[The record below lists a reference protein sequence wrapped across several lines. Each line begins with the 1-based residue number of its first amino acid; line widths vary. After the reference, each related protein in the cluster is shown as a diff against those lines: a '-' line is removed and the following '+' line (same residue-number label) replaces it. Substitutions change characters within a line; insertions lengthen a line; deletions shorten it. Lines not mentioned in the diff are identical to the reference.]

1 MSAAGDKI
9 RQSEYDWNERML
21 MDNLL
26 GTLLF
31 MAIIGAAIG
40 GVTNHLAIKMLFR
53 PHEAK
58 YIKNWRVP
66 FTPGLIPKRRDE
78 LAKQLGLTVVNY
90 LLTPET
96 FRKKFFSKDIQD
108 KVEQFVQAKVQET
121 IFTEDK
127 TIQDWLNLA
136 GFSNM
141 PTTIEQKVEAI
152 VVGQF
157 ESVKN
162 TLSTRSIR
170 TLLSAD
176 IQNTIDAKIPV
187 AVGHILEK
195 GEEYFLSA
203 EGELTIKAMIDD
215 FLSSKG
221 SLGGMINMF
230 LGDSSSLVGKVQR
243 ELVKFLQTPGTNSL
257 LTKIFMQEWEKLKDR
272 PAMDYLEDI
281 NFEPILA
288 NLQSYVKEQLA
299 VAERLNHPISYYWP
313 EGSSWMQESVVPR
326 LIEKAFIQAEDKLE
340 DVLKRLNLQ
349 EVVREQVDSFPVA
362 KLEELV
368 LGISKREFKMIT
380 VLGAVLGGLIGVVQ
394 GLIVHF
400 I

>member
-1 MSAAGDKI
+1 
-9 RQSEYDWNERML
+9 
-21 MDNLL
+21 MDNFLV
-26 GTLLF
+26 TLIF
-31 MAIIGAAIG
+31 MAVIGAAIG

-53 PHEAK
+53 PHKAI

-96 FRKKFFSKDIQD
+96 FRKKFFSKDIQE
-108 KVEQFVQAKVQET
+108 KVEQFVQTKVEET
-121 IFTEDK
+121 IFTNDK
-127 TIQDWLNLA
+127 TIQDWLSIA

-141 PTTIEQKVEAI
+141 PATIERKVEAI
-152 VVGQF
+152 VEGQF

-162 TLSTRSIR
+162 TLSTKSIR

-187 AVGHILEK
+187 AVDHILEK
-195 GEEYFLSA
+195 GEDYFLSP

-230 LGDSSSLVGKVQR
+230 LGDSSSLIGKVQR
-243 ELVKFLQTPGTNSL
+243 ELVKLLQAPGTSTL
-257 LTKIFMQEWEKLKDR
+257 LTKIFTQELEKLKDR
-272 PAMDYLEDI
+272 PAMDFLKDI
-281 NFEPILA
+281 RFEQILLK
-288 NLQSYVKEQLA
+288 LQTYVKEQLA
-299 VAERLNHPISYYWP
+299 VEERLNYPISHYWP
-313 EGSSWMQESVVPR
+313 EGNSWMKETVIPQM
-326 LIEKAFIQAEDKLE
+326 IEKAFVKAEDKLE

-349 EVVREQVDSFPVA
+349 EVVREQVDSFPVS

-380 VLGAVLGGLIGVVQ
+380 VLGAVLGGLIGIVQ
-394 GLIVHF
+394 GLIVYF

>member
-1 MSAAGDKI
+1 
-9 RQSEYDWNERML
+9 
-21 MDNLL
+21 MDNFLV
-26 GTLLF
+26 TLLF
-31 MAIIGAAIG
+31 MAVIGAAIG

-53 PHEAK
+53 PHEAI

-108 KVEQFVQAKVQET
+108 KVEQFVQTKVEET
-121 IFTEDK
+121 IFTNDK
-127 TIQDWLNLA
+127 TIQDWLTLA

-141 PTTIEQKVEAI
+141 PATIEQKVEAI
-152 VVGQF
+152 VEVQF

-162 TLSTRSIR
+162 TLSTKSIR

-176 IQNTIDAKIPV
+176 IQNAIDAKIPV

-195 GEEYFLSA
+195 GEDYFLSP
-203 EGELTIKAMIDD
+203 EGEMTIKAMIDD

-230 LGDSSSLVGKVQR
+230 LGDSSSLVAKVQR
-243 ELVKFLQTPGTNSL
+243 ELVKFMQAPGTSAL
-257 LTKIFMQEWEKLKDR
+257 LTKIFTQEWEKLKER
-272 PAMDYLEDI
+272 PAMDFMQDI
-281 NFEPILA
+281 HFEPILLK
-288 NLQSYVKEQLA
+288 LQTYVKEQLA
-299 VAERLNHPISYYWP
+299 VEERLNHPISHYWP
-313 EGSSWMQESVVPR
+313 EGNSWMKETIIPQV
-326 LIEKAFIQAEDKLE
+326 IEKAFVKAEDKLE
-340 DVLKRLNLQ
+340 DVLERLNLQ

-380 VLGAVLGGLIGVVQ
+380 VLGAVLGGLIGIVQ
-394 GLIVHF
+394 GLIVYF

>member
-1 MSAAGDKI
+1 
-9 RQSEYDWNERML
+9 
-21 MDNLL
+21 MDNFLV
-26 GTLLF
+26 TLIF
-31 MAIIGAAIG
+31 MAVIGAAIG

-53 PHEAK
+53 PHKAI

-96 FRKKFFSKDIQD
+96 FRKKFFSKDIQE
-108 KVEQFVQAKVQET
+108 KVEQFVQTKVEET
-121 IFTEDK
+121 IFTNDK
-127 TIQDWLNLA
+127 TIQDWLSLA

-141 PTTIEQKVEAI
+141 PATIEQKVEAI
-152 VVGQF
+152 VEGQF

-162 TLSTRSIR
+162 TLSTKSIR

-187 AVGHILEK
+187 AVDHILEK
-195 GEEYFLSA
+195 GEDYFLSP

-230 LGDSSSLVGKVQR
+230 LGDSSSLMSKVQR
-243 ELVKFLQTPGTNSL
+243 ELIKFLQKPGTSAL
-257 LTKIFMQEWEKLKDR
+257 LTKIFTQEFEKLKDR
-272 PAMDYLEDI
+272 PAMDFLQDI
-281 NFEPILA
+281 RFEQILSK
-288 NLQSYVKEQLA
+288 LQTYVKEQLA
-299 VAERLNHPISYYWP
+299 VEERLNYPISHYWP
-313 EGSSWMQESVVPR
+313 EGNSWMKETVIPQA
-326 LIEKAFIQAEDKLE
+326 IEKAFVKAEEKLE
-340 DVLKRLNLQ
+340 DVLERLNLQ
-349 EVVREQVDSFPVA
+349 EIVREQVDSFPVE

-380 VLGAVLGGLIGVVQ
+380 VLGAVLGGLIGIVQ
-394 GLIVHF
+394 GLIVYF

>member
-1 MSAAGDKI
+1 
-9 RQSEYDWNERML
+9 
-21 MDNLL
+21 MDNFIV
-26 GTLLF
+26 TLLF

-53 PHEAK
+53 PYKAI

-108 KVEQFVQAKVQET
+108 KVEHFVQTKVEET
-121 IFTEDK
+121 IFTNDK

-136 GFSNM
+136 GFSHL

-152 VVGQF
+152 VEGQF
-157 ESVKN
+157 SSVKN
-162 TLSTRSIR
+162 TLSTKSIR
-170 TLLSAD
+170 TLLSDD

-187 AVGHILEK
+187 AVQHILEK
-195 GEEYFLSA
+195 GEDYFLSP
-203 EGELTIKAMIDD
+203 EGEMTIKAMIDD

-243 ELVKFLQTPGTNSL
+243 ELVKFLQAPGTTTL
-257 LTKIFMQEWEKLKDR
+257 LTKIFSQEWEKFKDR
-272 PAMDYLEDI
+272 PAMDFLQDVQ
-281 NFEPILA
+281 FDPILSK
-288 NLQSYVKEQLA
+288 LQVYVKEQLA
-299 VAERLNHPISYYWP
+299 ISERLNQPISYYWP
-313 EGSSWMQESVVPR
+313 EGNDWAKYAVIPQV
-326 LIEKAFIQAEDKLE
+326 IEKAFVKAEEKLE

-349 EVVREQVDSFPVA
+349 EVVREQVDSFPVE

-380 VLGAVLGGLIGVVQ
+380 VLGAVLGGFIGIMQ
-394 GLIVHF
+394 GLIVYF

>member
-1 MSAAGDKI
+1 
-9 RQSEYDWNERML
+9 
-21 MDNLL
+21 MDNFLV
-26 GTLLF
+26 TLLF

-53 PHEAK
+53 PHEAI

-78 LAKQLGLTVVNY
+78 LARQLGLTVVNY

-108 KVEQFVQAKVQET
+108 KVEQFVQTKVEET
-121 IFTEDK
+121 IFINDK
-127 TIQDWLNLA
+127 TIQDWLTLA
-136 GFSNM
+136 GFSHM
-141 PTTIEQKVEAI
+141 PTTIENKIEAI
-152 VVGQF
+152 VEGQF
-157 ESVKN
+157 ESMKN
-162 TLSTRSIR
+162 TLSTKSIH

-176 IQNTIDAKIPV
+176 IQQTIDAKIPV
-187 AVGHILEK
+187 AVRHILEK
-195 GEEYFLSA
+195 GEDYFLSP

-230 LGDSSSLVGKVQR
+230 LGDSSSLVAKVQR
-243 ELVKFLQTPGTNSL
+243 ELIKFLQAPGTTAL
-257 LTKIFMQEWEKLKDR
+257 LTKIFTQEWDKLKER
-272 PAMDYLEDI
+272 PAMDFLQDI
-281 NFEPILA
+281 RFDLILMKV
-288 NLQSYVKEQLA
+288 QGYVKEQLA
-299 VAERLNHPISYYWP
+299 VEERLEQPISYYWP
-313 EGSSWMQESVVPR
+313 EGNTWMKETVIPQV
-326 LIEKAFIQAEDKLE
+326 IEKAFVKAEEKLE

-349 EVVREQVDSFPVA
+349 EIVREQVDSFPVA

-380 VLGAVLGGLIGVVQ
+380 VLGAVLGGLIGIVQ
-394 GLIVHF
+394 GLIVYF

>member
-1 MSAAGDKI
+1 
-9 RQSEYDWNERML
+9 
-21 MDNLL
+21 MDNFLV
-26 GTLLF
+26 TLLF

-40 GVTNHLAIKMLFR
+40 GITNHLAIKMLFR
-53 PHEAK
+53 PHEAI

-108 KVEQFVQAKVQET
+108 KVEQFAQVKVEET
-121 IFTEDK
+121 FFTNDK
-127 TIQDWLNLA
+127 TIQDWLDLA

-141 PTTIEQKVEAI
+141 PATIEQKVERI
-152 VVGQF
+152 VAGQF

-170 TLLSAD
+170 TLLSED
-176 IQNTIDAKIPV
+176 IQNTIDAKIPL

-195 GEEYFLSA
+195 GEEYFLSPA
-203 EGELTIKAMIDD
+203 GEMTIKAMIDD

-243 ELVKFLQTPGTNSL
+243 ELVKFLQAPGTTSL
-257 LTKIFMQEWEKLKDR
+257 LTNIFTQEWEKLKDR
-272 PAMDYLEDI
+272 PAMDYLGDI
-281 NFEPILA
+281 DFEPILA

-299 VAERLNHPISYYWP
+299 VAERLQHPISYYWP
-313 EGSSWMQESVVPR
+313 TGSSWMREKVIPQV
-326 LIEKAFIQAEDKLE
+326 IDKAFVRAEDKLE

-349 EVVREQVDSFPVA
+349 EVVREQVDSFPVS

-380 VLGAVLGGLIGVVQ
+380 VLGAVLGGLIGIVQ
-394 GLIVHF
+394 GLIVYL

>member
-1 MSAAGDKI
+1 
-9 RQSEYDWNERML
+9 
-21 MDNLL
+21 MDNFLV
-26 GTLLF
+26 TLIF
-31 MAIIGAAIG
+31 MAVIGAAIG

-53 PHEAK
+53 PHNAI

-96 FRKKFFSKDIQD
+96 FRKKFFSKDIQE
-108 KVEQFVQAKVQET
+108 KVEQFVQTKVEET
-121 IFTEDK
+121 IFTNDK
-127 TIQDWLNLA
+127 TIQDWLSLA

-141 PTTIEQKVEAI
+141 PATIEQKVEAI
-152 VVGQF
+152 VEGQF

-162 TLSTRSIR
+162 TLSTKSIR

-176 IQNTIDAKIPV
+176 IQQTIDAKIPV
-187 AVGHILEK
+187 AVDHILEK
-195 GEEYFLSA
+195 GEDYFLSP

-230 LGDSSSLVGKVQR
+230 LGDSSSLVAKVQR
-243 ELVKFLQTPGTNSL
+243 ELVKFLQAPGTSTL
-257 LTKIFMQEWEKLKDR
+257 LTKIFTQELEKLKDR
-272 PAMDYLEDI
+272 PAMEFLQDI
-281 NFEPILA
+281 RFEAILSK
-288 NLQSYVKEQLA
+288 LQTYVKEQLA
-299 VAERLNHPISYYWP
+299 IEERLNYPISHYWP
-313 EGSSWMQESVVPR
+313 EGNSWMKETVIPQV
-326 LIEKAFIQAEDKLE
+326 IEKAFVKAEDKLE

-349 EVVREQVDSFPVA
+349 EVVREQVDSFPVE

-380 VLGAVLGGLIGVVQ
+380 VLGAVLGGLIGIVQ
-394 GLIVHF
+394 GLIVYF

>member
-1 MSAAGDKI
+1 
-9 RQSEYDWNERML
+9 
-21 MDNLL
+21 MDNFLV
-26 GTLLF
+26 TLIF
-31 MAIIGAAIG
+31 MAVIGAAIG

-53 PHEAK
+53 PHKAI

-96 FRKKFFSKDIQD
+96 FRKKFFSKDIQE
-108 KVEQFVQAKVQET
+108 KVEQFVQTKVEET
-121 IFTEDK
+121 IFTNDK
-127 TIQDWLNLA
+127 TIQDWLSLA

-141 PTTIEQKVEAI
+141 PATIEQKAEAI
-152 VVGQF
+152 VEGQF

-162 TLSTRSIR
+162 TLSTKSIR

-187 AVGHILEK
+187 AVDHILEK
-195 GEEYFLSA
+195 GEDYFLSP
-203 EGELTIKAMIDD
+203 EGELIIKAMIDD

-230 LGDSSSLVGKVQR
+230 LGDSSSLMSKVQR
-243 ELVKFLQTPGTNSL
+243 ELIKFLQKPGTSAL
-257 LTKIFMQEWEKLKDR
+257 LTKIFTQEFEKLKDR
-272 PAMDYLEDI
+272 PAMDFLQDI
-281 NFEPILA
+281 RFEQILSK
-288 NLQSYVKEQLA
+288 LQTYVKEQLA
-299 VAERLNHPISYYWP
+299 VEERLNYPISHYWP
-313 EGSSWMQESVVPR
+313 EGNSWMKETVIPQA
-326 LIEKAFIQAEDKLE
+326 IEKAFVKAEEKLE
-340 DVLKRLNLQ
+340 DVLERLNLQ
-349 EVVREQVDSFPVA
+349 EIVREQVDSFPVE

-380 VLGAVLGGLIGVVQ
+380 VLGAVLGGLIGIVQ
-394 GLIVHF
+394 GLIVYF

>member
-1 MSAAGDKI
+1 
-9 RQSEYDWNERML
+9 
-21 MDNLL
+21 MDNFIV
-26 GTLLF
+26 TLLF

-53 PHEAK
+53 PYKAI

-108 KVEQFVQAKVQET
+108 KVEHFVQTKVEET
-121 IFTEDK
+121 IFTNDK

-136 GFSNM
+136 GFAHL

-152 VVGQF
+152 VEGQF
-157 ESVKN
+157 SSVKN
-162 TLSTRSIR
+162 TLSTKSIR
-170 TLLSAD
+170 TLLSDD

-187 AVGHILEK
+187 AVQHILEK
-195 GEEYFLSA
+195 GEDYFLSP
-203 EGELTIKAMIDD
+203 EGEMTIKAMIDD

-243 ELVKFLQTPGTNSL
+243 ELVKFLQAPGTTTL
-257 LTKIFMQEWEKLKDR
+257 LTKIFSQEWEKLKDR
-272 PAMDYLEDI
+272 PAMDFLQDVQ
-281 NFEPILA
+281 FEPILSK
-288 NLQSYVKEQLA
+288 LQVYVKEQLA
-299 VAERLNHPISYYWP
+299 ISERLNQPISYYWS
-313 EGSSWMQESVVPR
+313 EGNDWAKYTVIPQA
-326 LIEKAFIQAEDKLE
+326 IEKAFVKAEEKLE

-349 EVVREQVDSFPVA
+349 EVVREQVDSFPVE

-380 VLGAVLGGLIGVVQ
+380 VLGAVLGGLIGIVQ
-394 GLIVHF
+394 GLIVYF

>member
-1 MSAAGDKI
+1 
-9 RQSEYDWNERML
+9 

-26 GTLLF
+26 GTLFF
-31 MAIIGAAIG
+31 MAVIGAAIG

-53 PHEAK
+53 PHQAI

-108 KVEQFVQAKVQET
+108 KVEQFVQTKVEET
-121 IFTEDK
+121 IFTNDK
-127 TIQDWLNLA
+127 TIQDWLTLA

-141 PTTIEQKVEAI
+141 PATIEQKVEAI
-152 VVGQF
+152 VEGQF

-162 TLSTRSIR
+162 TLSTKSIR

-176 IQNTIDAKIPV
+176 IQNTIDAKIPEAV
-187 AVGHILEK
+187 AHILKK
-195 GEEYFLSA
+195 GEDYFLSP

-230 LGDSSSLVGKVQR
+230 LGDSSSLVAKVQR
-243 ELVKFLQTPGTNSL
+243 ELVKLLQAQGTSSL
-257 LTKIFMQEWEKLKDR
+257 LTKIFTQEWEKLKDR
-272 PAMDYLEDI
+272 PAMDFLQDI
-281 NFEPILA
+281 RFEPILSK
-288 NLQSYVKEQLA
+288 LQTYVKEQLA
-299 VAERLNHPISYYWP
+299 VEERLNHPISHYWP
-313 EGSSWMQESVVPR
+313 EGSSWMKETVIPQV
-326 LIEKAFIQAEDKLE
+326 IEKAFVKAEDKLE

-349 EVVREQVDSFPVA
+349 EVVREQVDSFPVE

-380 VLGAVLGGLIGVVQ
+380 VLGAFLGGLIGIVQ
-394 GLIVHF
+394 GLIVYF

>member
-1 MSAAGDKI
+1 
-9 RQSEYDWNERML
+9 
-21 MDNLL
+21 MDNFIV
-26 GTLLF
+26 TLLF

-53 PHEAK
+53 PHKAI

-96 FRKKFFSKDIQD
+96 FRKKFFSKDIQN
-108 KVEQFVQAKVQET
+108 KVEQFVQAKVEET
-121 IFTEDK
+121 IFTNDK
-127 TIQDWLNLA
+127 TIQDWLSLA

-141 PTTIEQKVEAI
+141 SATIEQKVEAI
-152 VVGQF
+152 VEGQF
-157 ESVKN
+157 EAVKN
-162 TLSTRSIR
+162 TLSTKSIR

-176 IQNTIDAKIPV
+176 IQKTIDAKIPV
-187 AVGHILEK
+187 AVDHILEK
-195 GEEYFLSA
+195 GEDYFLSP

-230 LGDSSSLVGKVQR
+230 LGDSSSLVAKVQR
-243 ELVKFLQTPGTNSL
+243 ELVKLLQAPGTTTL
-257 LTKIFMQEWEKLKDR
+257 LTKIFTQELEKLKDR
-272 PAMDYLEDI
+272 PAMDFLKDI
-281 NFEPILA
+281 RFEQILTK
-288 NLQSYVKEQLA
+288 LQTYVKEQLA
-299 VAERLNHPISYYWP
+299 VEERLNYPIAHYWP
-313 EGSSWMQESVVPR
+313 EGNSWMKETVIPQA
-326 LIEKAFIQAEDKLE
+326 IEKAFVKAEDKLE

-349 EVVREQVDSFPVA
+349 EVVREQVDSFPVS

-380 VLGAVLGGLIGVVQ
+380 VLGAVLGGLIGIVQ
-394 GLIVHF
+394 GLIVYF

>member
-1 MSAAGDKI
+1 
-9 RQSEYDWNERML
+9 
-21 MDNLL
+21 MDNFLV
-26 GTLLF
+26 TLIF
-31 MAIIGAAIG
+31 MAVIGAAIG

-53 PHEAK
+53 PHKAI

-96 FRKKFFSKDIQD
+96 FRKKFFSKDIQE
-108 KVEQFVQAKVQET
+108 KVEQFVQTKVEET
-121 IFTEDK
+121 IFTNDK
-127 TIQDWLNLA
+127 TIQDWLSLA

-141 PTTIEQKVEAI
+141 PATIEQRVEAI
-152 VVGQF
+152 VEGQF

-162 TLSTRSIR
+162 TLSTKSIR

-187 AVGHILEK
+187 AVDHILEK
-195 GEEYFLSA
+195 GEDYFLSP

-230 LGDSSSLVGKVQR
+230 LGDSSSLMSKVQR
-243 ELVKFLQTPGTNSL
+243 ELIKFLQKPGTSAL
-257 LTKIFMQEWEKLKDR
+257 LTKIFTQEFEKLKDR
-272 PAMDYLEDI
+272 PAMDFLQDI
-281 NFEPILA
+281 RFEQILS
-288 NLQSYVKEQLA
+288 NLQTYVKEQLA
-299 VAERLNHPISYYWP
+299 VEERLNYPISHYWP
-313 EGSSWMQESVVPR
+313 EGNSWMKETVIPQA
-326 LIEKAFIQAEDKLE
+326 IEKAFVKAEEKLE
-340 DVLKRLNLQ
+340 DVLERLNLQ
-349 EVVREQVDSFPVA
+349 EIVREQVDSFPVE

-380 VLGAVLGGLIGVVQ
+380 VLGAVLGGLIGIVQ
-394 GLIVHF
+394 GLIVYF

>member
-1 MSAAGDKI
+1 
-9 RQSEYDWNERML
+9 
-21 MDNLL
+21 MDNFIV
-26 GTLLF
+26 TLLF

-53 PHEAK
+53 PYKAI

-108 KVEQFVQAKVQET
+108 KVEHFVQTKVEET
-121 IFTEDK
+121 IFTNDK

-136 GFSNM
+136 GFSHL

-152 VVGQF
+152 VEGQF
-157 ESVKN
+157 SSVKN
-162 TLSTRSIR
+162 TLSTKSIR
-170 TLLSAD
+170 TLLSDD

-187 AVGHILEK
+187 AVQHILEK
-195 GEEYFLSA
+195 GEDYFLSP
-203 EGELTIKAMIDD
+203 EGEMTIKAMIDD

-243 ELVKFLQTPGTNSL
+243 ELVKFLQAPGTTTL
-257 LTKIFMQEWEKLKDR
+257 LTKIFSQEWEKLKDR
-272 PAMDYLEDI
+272 PAMDFLQDVQ
-281 NFEPILA
+281 FDPILSK
-288 NLQSYVKEQLA
+288 LQVYVKEQLA
-299 VAERLNHPISYYWP
+299 ISERLNQPISYYWP
-313 EGSSWMQESVVPR
+313 EGNDWAKYTVIPQV
-326 LIEKAFIQAEDKLE
+326 IEKAFVKAEEKLE

-349 EVVREQVDSFPVA
+349 EVVREQVDSFPVE

-380 VLGAVLGGLIGVVQ
+380 VLGAVLGGLIGIVQ
-394 GLIVHF
+394 GLIVNF

>member
-1 MSAAGDKI
+1 
-9 RQSEYDWNERML
+9 
-21 MDNLL
+21 MDNFIV
-26 GTLLF
+26 TLLF

-53 PHEAK
+53 PHNAI
-58 YIKNWRVP
+58 YIKNWRLP

-96 FRKKFFSKDIQD
+96 FKKKFFSKDIQD
-108 KVEQFVQAKVQET
+108 KVEHFVQTKVEET
-121 IFTEDK
+121 IFTNDK

-136 GFSNM
+136 GFSHM
-141 PTTIEQKVEAI
+141 PATIEQKVEAI
-152 VVGQF
+152 VEGQF
-157 ESVKN
+157 SSVKN
-162 TLSTRSIR
+162 TLSTKSIR
-170 TLLSAD
+170 TLLSDD

-187 AVGHILEK
+187 AVQHILEK
-195 GEEYFLSA
+195 GEDYFLSP
-203 EGELTIKAMIDD
+203 EGEMTIKAMIDD

-243 ELVKFLQTPGTNSL
+243 ELVKFLQAPGTTTL
-257 LTKIFMQEWEKLKDR
+257 LTKIFTQEWEKFKDR
-272 PAMDYLEDI
+272 PAMDFLQDVQ
-281 NFEPILA
+281 FEPILSK
-288 NLQSYVKEQLA
+288 LQVYVKEQLA
-299 VAERLNHPISYYWP
+299 ISERLNQPISYYWP
-313 EGSSWMQESVVPR
+313 EGNAWAKYTVIPQV
-326 LIEKAFIQAEDKLE
+326 IEKAFVKAEEKLE

-349 EVVREQVDSFPVA
+349 EVVREQVDSFPVE

-380 VLGAVLGGLIGVVQ
+380 VLGAVLGGLIGIVQ
-394 GLIVHF
+394 GLIVYF

>member
-1 MSAAGDKI
+1 
-9 RQSEYDWNERML
+9 
-21 MDNLL
+21 MDNFIV
-26 GTLLF
+26 TLLF

-53 PHEAK
+53 PYKAI

-108 KVEQFVQAKVQET
+108 KVEHFVQTKVEET
-121 IFTEDK
+121 IFTNDK

-136 GFSNM
+136 GFSHL

-152 VVGQF
+152 VEGQF
-157 ESVKN
+157 SSVKN
-162 TLSTRSIR
+162 TLSTKSIR
-170 TLLSAD
+170 TLLSDD

-187 AVGHILEK
+187 AVQHILEK
-195 GEEYFLSA
+195 GEDYFLSP
-203 EGELTIKAMIDD
+203 EGEMTIKAMIDD

-243 ELVKFLQTPGTNSL
+243 ELVKFLQAPGTTTL
-257 LTKIFMQEWEKLKDR
+257 LTKIFSQEWEKFKDR
-272 PAMDYLEDI
+272 PAMDFLQDVQ
-281 NFEPILA
+281 FDPILSK
-288 NLQSYVKEQLA
+288 LQVYVKEQLA
-299 VAERLNHPISYYWP
+299 ISERLNQPISYYWP
-313 EGSSWMQESVVPR
+313 EGNDWAKYTVIPQV
-326 LIEKAFIQAEDKLE
+326 IEKAFVKAEEKLE

-349 EVVREQVDSFPVA
+349 EVVREQVDSFPVE

-380 VLGAVLGGLIGVVQ
+380 VLGAVLGGLIGIVQ
-394 GLIVHF
+394 GLIVYF

>member
-1 MSAAGDKI
+1 
-9 RQSEYDWNERML
+9 
-21 MDNLL
+21 MDNFIV
-26 GTLLF
+26 TLLF

-53 PHEAK
+53 PYKAI

-108 KVEQFVQAKVQET
+108 KVEHFVQTKVEET
-121 IFTEDK
+121 IFTNDK

-136 GFSNM
+136 GFSHL

-152 VVGQF
+152 VEGQF
-157 ESVKN
+157 SSVKN
-162 TLSTRSIR
+162 TLSTKSIR
-170 TLLSAD
+170 TLLSDD

-187 AVGHILEK
+187 AVQHILEK
-195 GEEYFLSA
+195 GEDYFLSP
-203 EGELTIKAMIDD
+203 EGEMTIKAMIDD

-243 ELVKFLQTPGTNSL
+243 ELVKFLQAPGTTTL
-257 LTKIFMQEWEKLKDR
+257 LTKIFSQEWEKLKDR
-272 PAMDYLEDI
+272 PAMDFLQDVQ
-281 NFEPILA
+281 FDPILSK
-288 NLQSYVKEQLA
+288 LQVYVKEQLA
-299 VAERLNHPISYYWP
+299 ISERLNQPISYYWP
-313 EGSSWMQESVVPR
+313 EGNDWAKYTVIPQV
-326 LIEKAFIQAEDKLE
+326 IEKAFVKAEEKLE

-349 EVVREQVDSFPVA
+349 EVVREQVDSFPVE

-380 VLGAVLGGLIGVVQ
+380 VLGAVLGGLIGIVQ
-394 GLIVHF
+394 GLIVYF

>member
-1 MSAAGDKI
+1 
-9 RQSEYDWNERML
+9 
-21 MDNLL
+21 MDNFIV
-26 GTLLF
+26 TLLF
-31 MAIIGAAIG
+31 MAFIGAAIG

-53 PHEAK
+53 PYKAI
-58 YIKNWRVP
+58 YIKNWRLP

-108 KVEQFVQAKVQET
+108 KVEHFVQTKVEET
-121 IFTEDK
+121 IFTNDK

-136 GFSNM
+136 GFSHM
-141 PTTIEQKVEAI
+141 PATIEQKVEAI
-152 VVGQF
+152 VEGQF
-157 ESVKN
+157 SSVKN
-162 TLSTRSIR
+162 TLSTKSIR
-170 TLLSAD
+170 TLLSED

-187 AVGHILEK
+187 AVQHILEK
-195 GEEYFLSA
+195 GEDYFLSP
-203 EGELTIKAMIDD
+203 EGEMTIKAMIDD

-230 LGDSSSLVGKVQR
+230 LGDSTSLVGKVQR
-243 ELVKFLQTPGTNSL
+243 ELVKFLQAPGTTTL
-257 LTKIFMQEWEKLKDR
+257 LTKIFSQEWEKFKDR
-272 PAMDYLEDI
+272 PAMDFLQDVQ
-281 NFEPILA
+281 FDPILSK
-288 NLQSYVKEQLA
+288 LQVYVKEQLA
-299 VAERLNHPISYYWP
+299 ISERLNQPISYYWP
-313 EGSSWMQESVVPR
+313 EGNEWAKYTVIPQV
-326 LIEKAFIQAEDKLE
+326 IEKAFVKAEEKLE

-349 EVVREQVDSFPVA
+349 EVVREQVDSFPVE

-380 VLGAVLGGLIGVVQ
+380 VLGAVLGGLIGIVQ
-394 GLIVHF
+394 GLIVYF

>member
-1 MSAAGDKI
+1 
-9 RQSEYDWNERML
+9 
-21 MDNLL
+21 MDNFIV
-26 GTLLF
+26 TLLF

-53 PHEAK
+53 PYKAI

-108 KVEQFVQAKVQET
+108 KVEHFVQTKVEET
-121 IFTEDK
+121 IFTNDK

-136 GFSNM
+136 GFAHL

-152 VVGQF
+152 VEGQF
-157 ESVKN
+157 SSVKN
-162 TLSTRSIR
+162 TLSTKSIR
-170 TLLSAD
+170 TLLSDD

-187 AVGHILEK
+187 AVQHILEK
-195 GEEYFLSA
+195 GEDYFLSP
-203 EGELTIKAMIDD
+203 EGEMTIKAMIDD

-243 ELVKFLQTPGTNSL
+243 ELVKFLQAPGTTTL
-257 LTKIFMQEWEKLKDR
+257 LTKIFSQEWEKLKDR
-272 PAMDYLEDI
+272 PAMDFLQDVQ
-281 NFEPILA
+281 FDPILSK
-288 NLQSYVKEQLA
+288 LQVYVKEQLA
-299 VAERLNHPISYYWP
+299 ISERLNQPISYYWP
-313 EGSSWMQESVVPR
+313 QGNDWAKYTVIPQA
-326 LIEKAFIQAEDKLE
+326 IEKAFVKAEEKLE

-349 EVVREQVDSFPVA
+349 EVVREQVDSFPVE

-380 VLGAVLGGLIGVVQ
+380 VLGAVLGGLIGIVQ
-394 GLIVHF
+394 GLIVYF

>member
-1 MSAAGDKI
+1 
-9 RQSEYDWNERML
+9 
-21 MDNLL
+21 MDNFLV
-26 GTLLF
+26 TLLF

-53 PHEAK
+53 PHNAI

-108 KVEQFVQAKVQET
+108 KVEQFVQTKVEET
-121 IFTEDK
+121 IFTNDK

-136 GFSNM
+136 GFSHM
-141 PTTIEQKVEAI
+141 PTTIEQKVEVI
-152 VVGQF
+152 VEGQF
-157 ESVKN
+157 ASVKN
-162 TLSTRSIR
+162 TLSTKSIR
-170 TLLSAD
+170 TLLSED

-187 AVGHILEK
+187 AVHHILEK
-195 GEEYFLSA
+195 GEDYFLSP
-203 EGELTIKAMIDD
+203 EGEMTIKAMIDD

-243 ELVKFLQTPGTNSL
+243 ELVKFLQAPGTSTL
-257 LTKIFMQEWEKLKDR
+257 LTKIFTQEWEKLKDR
-272 PAMDYLEDI
+272 PAIDFLQDI
-281 NFEPILA
+281 QFDPILSK
-288 NLQSYVKEQLA
+288 LQVYVKEQLA
-299 VAERLNHPISYYWP
+299 ITERLNQPISYYWP
-313 EGSSWMQESVVPR
+313 EGNEWAKYTVIPQV
-326 LIEKAFIQAEDKLE
+326 IDKAFVKAEEKLE

-349 EVVREQVDSFPVA
+349 EVVREQVDSFPVE

-380 VLGAVLGGLIGVVQ
+380 VLGAVLGGLIGIVQ
-394 GLIVHF
+394 GLIVYF

>member
-1 MSAAGDKI
+1 
-9 RQSEYDWNERML
+9 
-21 MDNLL
+21 MDNFLV
-26 GTLLF
+26 TLIF

-53 PHEAK
+53 PHEAI

-96 FRKKFFSKDIQD
+96 FRKKFFSKDIQE
-108 KVEQFVQAKVQET
+108 KVEKYVQTKVEET
-121 IFTEDK
+121 VFTNDK
-127 TIQDWLNLA
+127 TIQDWLSIA

-141 PTTIEQKVEAI
+141 PATIEQKVDAI
-152 VVGQF
+152 VEGQF

-162 TLSTRSIR
+162 TLSTKSIR

-176 IQNTIDAKIPV
+176 IQQTIDAKIPV
-187 AVGHILEK
+187 AVDHILEK
-195 GEEYFLSA
+195 GEDYFLSP
-203 EGELTIKAMIDD
+203 EGEMTIKAMIDD

-243 ELVKFLQTPGTNSL
+243 ELVKFLQAPGTSSL
-257 LTKIFMQEWEKLKDR
+257 LTKIFTQEWEKLKDR
-272 PAMDYLEDI
+272 PAMDFLQDI
-281 NFEPILA
+281 RFEPIL
-288 NLQSYVKEQLA
+288 LKLKTYVKEQLA
-299 VAERLNHPISYYWP
+299 VEERLNYPISHYWP
-313 EGSSWMQESVVPR
+313 EGNAWMRETVIPQA
-326 LIEKAFIQAEDKLE
+326 IEKAFVKAEDKLE

-380 VLGAVLGGLIGVVQ
+380 VLGAVLGGLIGIVQ
-394 GLIVHF
+394 GLIVYF

>member
-1 MSAAGDKI
+1 
-9 RQSEYDWNERML
+9 
-21 MDNLL
+21 MDNFIV
-26 GTLLF
+26 TLLF

-53 PHEAK
+53 PHKAI

-96 FRKKFFSKDIQD
+96 FRKKFFSKDIQN
-108 KVEQFVQAKVQET
+108 KVEQFVQAKVEET
-121 IFTEDK
+121 IFTNDK
-127 TIQDWLNLA
+127 TIQDWLSLA
-136 GFSNM
+136 GLSNM
-141 PTTIEQKVEAI
+141 SATIEQKVEAI
-152 VVGQF
+152 VEGQF

-162 TLSTRSIR
+162 TLSTKSIR

-176 IQNTIDAKIPV
+176 IQKTIDAKIPV
-187 AVGHILEK
+187 AVDHILEK
-195 GEEYFLSA
+195 GEDYFLSP

-230 LGDSSSLVGKVQR
+230 LGDSSSLVAKVQR
-243 ELVKFLQTPGTNSL
+243 ELVKLLQAPGTSTL
-257 LTKIFMQEWEKLKDR
+257 LTKIFTQELEKLKDR
-272 PAMDYLEDI
+272 PAMDFLKDI
-281 NFEPILA
+281 RFEQILTK
-288 NLQSYVKEQLA
+288 LQTYVKEQLA
-299 VAERLNHPISYYWP
+299 VEERLNYPIAHYWP
-313 EGSSWMQESVVPR
+313 EGNSWMKETVIPQA
-326 LIEKAFIQAEDKLE
+326 IEKAFVKAEDKLE

-349 EVVREQVDSFPVA
+349 EVVREQVDSFPVS

-380 VLGAVLGGLIGVVQ
+380 VLGAVLGGLIGIVQ
-394 GLIVHF
+394 GLIVYF

>member
-1 MSAAGDKI
+1 
-9 RQSEYDWNERML
+9 
-21 MDNLL
+21 MDNFIV
-26 GTLLF
+26 TLLF

-53 PHEAK
+53 PHKAI

-96 FRKKFFSKDIQD
+96 FRKKFFSKDIQN
-108 KVEQFVQAKVQET
+108 KVEQFVQVKVEET
-121 IFTEDK
+121 IFTNDK
-127 TIQDWLNLA
+127 TIQDWLSLA

-141 PTTIEQKVEAI
+141 SATIEQKVEAI
-152 VVGQF
+152 VEGQF

-162 TLSTRSIR
+162 TLSTKSIR

-176 IQNTIDAKIPV
+176 IQKTMDAKIPV
-187 AVGHILEK
+187 AVDHILEK
-195 GEEYFLSA
+195 GEDYFLSP

-230 LGDSSSLVGKVQR
+230 LGDSSSLVAKVQR
-243 ELVKFLQTPGTNSL
+243 ELVKLLQAPGTSTL
-257 LTKIFMQEWEKLKDR
+257 LTKIFTQELEKLKDR
-272 PAMDYLEDI
+272 PAMDFLKDI
-281 NFEPILA
+281 RFEQIVTK
-288 NLQSYVKEQLA
+288 LQTYVKEQLA
-299 VAERLNHPISYYWP
+299 VEERLNYPIAHYWP
-313 EGSSWMQESVVPR
+313 EGNSWMKKTVIPQA
-326 LIEKAFIQAEDKLE
+326 IEKAFVKAEDKLE

-349 EVVREQVDSFPVA
+349 EVVREQVDSFPVS

-380 VLGAVLGGLIGVVQ
+380 VLGAVLGGLIGIVQ
-394 GLIVHF
+394 GLIVYF

>member
-1 MSAAGDKI
+1 
-9 RQSEYDWNERML
+9 
-21 MDNLL
+21 MDNFLV
-26 GTLLF
+26 TLIF
-31 MAIIGAAIG
+31 MAVIGAAIG

-53 PHEAK
+53 PHNAI

-96 FRKKFFSKDIQD
+96 FRKKFFSKDIQE
-108 KVEQFVQAKVQET
+108 KVEQFVQTKVEET
-121 IFTEDK
+121 IFTNDK
-127 TIQDWLNLA
+127 TIQDWLSLA

-141 PTTIEQKVEAI
+141 PATIEQKVEAI
-152 VVGQF
+152 VEGQF

-162 TLSTRSIR
+162 TLSTKSIR

-187 AVGHILEK
+187 AVDHILEK
-195 GEEYFLSA
+195 GEDYFLSP

-230 LGDSSSLVGKVQR
+230 LGDSSSLIAKVQR
-243 ELVKFLQTPGTNSL
+243 ELVKFLQKPGTSAL
-257 LTKIFMQEWEKLKDR
+257 LTKIFTQELEKLKDR
-272 PAMDYLEDI
+272 PAMDFLQDI
-281 NFEPILA
+281 RFEQILSK
-288 NLQSYVKEQLA
+288 LQTYVKEQLA
-299 VAERLNHPISYYWP
+299 VEERLNYPISHYWP
-313 EGSSWMQESVVPR
+313 EGNSWMKETVIPQA
-326 LIEKAFIQAEDKLE
+326 IEKAFVKAEDKLE

-349 EVVREQVDSFPVA
+349 EVVREQVDSFPVE

-380 VLGAVLGGLIGVVQ
+380 VLGAVLGGLIGIVQ
-394 GLIVHF
+394 GLIVYF

>member
-1 MSAAGDKI
+1 
-9 RQSEYDWNERML
+9 
-21 MDNLL
+21 MDNFIV
-26 GTLLF
+26 TLLF

-53 PHEAK
+53 PYKAI

-108 KVEQFVQAKVQET
+108 KVEHFVQTKVEET
-121 IFTEDK
+121 IFTNDK

-136 GFSNM
+136 GFAHL

-152 VVGQF
+152 VEGQF
-157 ESVKN
+157 SSVKN
-162 TLSTRSIR
+162 TLSTKSIR
-170 TLLSAD
+170 TLLSDD
-176 IQNTIDAKIPV
+176 IQNTIDANIPV
-187 AVGHILEK
+187 AVQHILEK
-195 GEEYFLSA
+195 GEDYFLSP
-203 EGELTIKAMIDD
+203 EGEMTIKAMIDD

-243 ELVKFLQTPGTNSL
+243 ELVKFLQAPGTTTL
-257 LTKIFMQEWEKLKDR
+257 LTKIFSQEWEKLKDR
-272 PAMDYLEDI
+272 PAMDFLQDVQ
-281 NFEPILA
+281 FDPILSK
-288 NLQSYVKEQLA
+288 LQVYVKEQLA
-299 VAERLNHPISYYWP
+299 ISERLNQPISYYWP
-313 EGSSWMQESVVPR
+313 EGNDWAKYTVIPQA
-326 LIEKAFIQAEDKLE
+326 IEKAFVKAEEKLE

-349 EVVREQVDSFPVA
+349 EVVREQVDSFPVE

-380 VLGAVLGGLIGVVQ
+380 VLGAVLGGLIGIVQ
-394 GLIVHF
+394 GLIVYF

>member
-1 MSAAGDKI
+1 
-9 RQSEYDWNERML
+9 
-21 MDNLL
+21 MDNFLV
-26 GTLLF
+26 TLLF
-31 MAIIGAAIG
+31 MAVIGAAIG

-53 PHEAK
+53 PHEAI

-108 KVEQFVQAKVQET
+108 KVEQFVQTKVEET
-121 IFTEDK
+121 IFTNDK
-127 TIQDWLNLA
+127 TIQDWLTLA

-141 PTTIEQKVEAI
+141 PATIEQKVEAI
-152 VVGQF
+152 VEGQF

-162 TLSTRSIR
+162 TLSTKSIR

-176 IQNTIDAKIPV
+176 IQNAIDAKIPV

-195 GEEYFLSA
+195 GEDYFLSP
-203 EGELTIKAMIDD
+203 EGEMTIKAMIDD

-230 LGDSSSLVGKVQR
+230 LGDSSSLVAKVQR
-243 ELVKFLQTPGTNSL
+243 ELVKFMQAPGTSAL
-257 LTKIFMQEWEKLKDR
+257 LTKIFTQEWEKLKER
-272 PAMDYLEDI
+272 PAMDFMQDI
-281 NFEPILA
+281 HFEPILLK
-288 NLQSYVKEQLA
+288 LQTYVKEQLA
-299 VAERLNHPISYYWP
+299 VEERFNHPISHYWP
-313 EGSSWMQESVVPR
+313 EGNSWMKETIIPQV
-326 LIEKAFIQAEDKLE
+326 IEKAFVKAEDKLE
-340 DVLKRLNLQ
+340 DVLERLNLQ

-380 VLGAVLGGLIGVVQ
+380 VLGAVLGGLIGIVQ
-394 GLIVHF
+394 GLIVYF

>member
-1 MSAAGDKI
+1 
-9 RQSEYDWNERML
+9 
-21 MDNLL
+21 MDNFLV
-26 GTLLF
+26 TLLF

-53 PHEAK
+53 PHNAI

-108 KVEQFVQAKVQET
+108 KVEHFVQTKVEET
-121 IFTEDK
+121 IFTNDK

-136 GFSNM
+136 GFSHM

-152 VVGQF
+152 VEGQF
-157 ESVKN
+157 ASVKN
-162 TLSTRSIR
+162 TLSTKSIR
-170 TLLSAD
+170 TLLSDD

-187 AVGHILEK
+187 AVHHILEK
-195 GEEYFLSA
+195 GEDYFLSP
-203 EGELTIKAMIDD
+203 EGEMTIKAMIDD

-243 ELVKFLQTPGTNSL
+243 ELVKFLQAPGTSTL
-257 LTKIFMQEWEKLKDR
+257 LTKIFTQEWEKLKDR
-272 PAMDYLEDI
+272 PAMDFLQDVQ
-281 NFEPILA
+281 FEPILSK
-288 NLQSYVKEQLA
+288 LQVYVKEQLA
-299 VAERLNHPISYYWP
+299 VTERLNQPISYYWP
-313 EGSSWMQESVVPR
+313 VGNEWAKYTVIPQA
-326 LIEKAFIQAEDKLE
+326 IDKAFVKAEEKLE

-349 EVVREQVDSFPVA
+349 EVVREQVDSFPVE

-380 VLGAVLGGLIGVVQ
+380 VLGAVLGGVIGIVQ
-394 GLIVHF
+394 GLIVYF

>member
-1 MSAAGDKI
+1 
-9 RQSEYDWNERML
+9 
-21 MDNLL
+21 MDNFIV
-26 GTLLF
+26 TLLF

-53 PHEAK
+53 PYKAI

-108 KVEQFVQAKVQET
+108 KVEHFVQTKVEET
-121 IFTEDK
+121 IFTNDK

-136 GFSNM
+136 GFAHL

-152 VVGQF
+152 VEGQF
-157 ESVKN
+157 SSVKN
-162 TLSTRSIR
+162 TLSTKSIR
-170 TLLSAD
+170 TLLSDD

-187 AVGHILEK
+187 AVQHILEK
-195 GEEYFLSA
+195 GEDYFLSP
-203 EGELTIKAMIDD
+203 EGEMTIKAMIDD

-243 ELVKFLQTPGTNSL
+243 ELVKFLQAPGTTTL
-257 LTKIFMQEWEKLKDR
+257 LTKIFSQEWEKLKDR
-272 PAMDYLEDI
+272 PAMDFLQDVQ
-281 NFEPILA
+281 FDPILSK
-288 NLQSYVKEQLA
+288 LQVYVKEQLA
-299 VAERLNHPISYYWP
+299 ISERLNQPISYYWP
-313 EGSSWMQESVVPR
+313 EGNDWAKYTVIPQA
-326 LIEKAFIQAEDKLE
+326 IEKAFVKAEEKLE

-349 EVVREQVDSFPVA
+349 EVVREQVDSFPVE

-380 VLGAVLGGLIGVVQ
+380 VLGAVLGGLIGIMQ
-394 GLIVHF
+394 GLIVYF

>member
-1 MSAAGDKI
+1 
-9 RQSEYDWNERML
+9 
-21 MDNLL
+21 MDNFLV
-26 GTLLF
+26 TLIF
-31 MAIIGAAIG
+31 MAVIGAAIG

-53 PHEAK
+53 PHKAI

-96 FRKKFFSKDIQD
+96 FRKKFFSKDIQE
-108 KVEQFVQAKVQET
+108 KVEQFVQTKVEET
-121 IFTEDK
+121 IFTNDK
-127 TIQDWLNLA
+127 TIQDWLSLA

-141 PTTIEQKVEAI
+141 PATIEQKVEAI
-152 VVGQF
+152 VEGQF

-162 TLSTRSIR
+162 TLSTKSIR

-187 AVGHILEK
+187 AVDHILEK
-195 GEEYFLSA
+195 GEDYFLSP

-230 LGDSSSLVGKVQR
+230 LGDSSSLMSKVQR
-243 ELVKFLQTPGTNSL
+243 ELIKFLQKPGTSAL
-257 LTKIFMQEWEKLKDR
+257 LTKIFTQEFEKLKDR
-272 PAMDYLEDI
+272 PAMDFLQDI
-281 NFEPILA
+281 RFEQLLS
-288 NLQSYVKEQLA
+288 NLQTYVKEQLA
-299 VAERLNHPISYYWP
+299 VEERLNYPISHYWP
-313 EGSSWMQESVVPR
+313 EGNSWMKETVIPQA
-326 LIEKAFIQAEDKLE
+326 IEKAFVKAEEKLE
-340 DVLKRLNLQ
+340 DVLERLNLQ
-349 EVVREQVDSFPVA
+349 EIVREQVDSFPVE

-380 VLGAVLGGLIGVVQ
+380 VLGAVLGGLIGIVQ
-394 GLIVHF
+394 GLIVYF

>member
-1 MSAAGDKI
+1 
-9 RQSEYDWNERML
+9 
-21 MDNLL
+21 MDNFLV
-26 GTLLF
+26 TLIF
-31 MAIIGAAIG
+31 MAVIGAAIG

-53 PHEAK
+53 PHKAI

-96 FRKKFFSKDIQD
+96 FRKKFFSKDIQE
-108 KVEQFVQAKVQET
+108 KVEQFVQTKVEET
-121 IFTEDK
+121 IFTNDK
-127 TIQDWLNLA
+127 TIQDWLSLA

-141 PTTIEQKVEAI
+141 PATIEQKVEAI
-152 VVGQF
+152 VEGQF

-162 TLSTRSIR
+162 TLSTKSIR

-187 AVGHILEK
+187 AVDNILEK
-195 GEEYFLSA
+195 GEDYFLSP

-230 LGDSSSLVGKVQR
+230 LGDSSSLMSKVQR
-243 ELVKFLQTPGTNSL
+243 ELIKFLQKPGTSAL
-257 LTKIFMQEWEKLKDR
+257 LTKIFTQEFEKLKDR
-272 PAMDYLEDI
+272 PAMDFLQDI
-281 NFEPILA
+281 RFEQILSK
-288 NLQSYVKEQLA
+288 LQTYVKEQL
-299 VAERLNHPISYYWP
+299 VVEERLNYPISHYWP
-313 EGSSWMQESVVPR
+313 EGNSWMKETVIPQA
-326 LIEKAFIQAEDKLE
+326 IEKAFVKAEEKLE
-340 DVLKRLNLQ
+340 DVLERLNLQ
-349 EVVREQVDSFPVA
+349 EVVREQVDSFPVE

-380 VLGAVLGGLIGVVQ
+380 VLGAVLGGLIGIVQ
-394 GLIVHF
+394 GLIVYF

>member
-1 MSAAGDKI
+1 
-9 RQSEYDWNERML
+9 
-21 MDNLL
+21 MDNFIV
-26 GTLLF
+26 TLLF

-53 PHEAK
+53 PYKAI

-96 FRKKFFSKDIQD
+96 FRKKFFSKDIQE
-108 KVEQFVQAKVQET
+108 KVEHFVQTKVEET
-121 IFTEDK
+121 IFTNDK

-136 GFSNM
+136 GFAHL

-152 VVGQF
+152 VEGQF
-157 ESVKN
+157 SSVKN
-162 TLSTRSIR
+162 TLSTKSIR
-170 TLLSAD
+170 TLLSDD

-187 AVGHILEK
+187 AVQHILEK
-195 GEEYFLSA
+195 GEDYFLSP
-203 EGELTIKAMIDD
+203 EGEMTIKAMIDD

-243 ELVKFLQTPGTNSL
+243 ELVKFLQAPGTTTL
-257 LTKIFMQEWEKLKDR
+257 LTKIFSQEWEKLKDR
-272 PAMDYLEDI
+272 PAMDFLQDVQ
-281 NFEPILA
+281 FDPILSK
-288 NLQSYVKEQLA
+288 LQVYVKEQLA
-299 VAERLNHPISYYWP
+299 ISERLNQPISYYWP
-313 EGSSWMQESVVPR
+313 EGNDWAKYTVIPQA
-326 LIEKAFIQAEDKLE
+326 IEKAFVKAEEKLE

-349 EVVREQVDSFPVA
+349 EVVREQVDSFPVE

-380 VLGAVLGGLIGVVQ
+380 VLGAVLGGLIGIVQ
-394 GLIVHF
+394 GLIVYF

>member
-1 MSAAGDKI
+1 
-9 RQSEYDWNERML
+9 
-21 MDNLL
+21 MDNFLV
-26 GTLLF
+26 TLLF
-31 MAIIGAAIG
+31 MAVIGAAIG

-53 PHEAK
+53 PHEAI

-108 KVEQFVQAKVQET
+108 KVEQFVQTKVEET
-121 IFTEDK
+121 IFTNDK
-127 TIQDWLNLA
+127 TIQDWLTLA

-141 PTTIEQKVEAI
+141 PVTIEQKVEAI
-152 VVGQF
+152 VEGQF

-162 TLSTRSIR
+162 TLSTKSIR
-170 TLLSAD
+170 ILLSAD
-176 IQNTIDAKIPV
+176 IQNAIDAKIPV

-195 GEEYFLSA
+195 GEDYFLSP
-203 EGELTIKAMIDD
+203 EGEMTIKAMIDD

-230 LGDSSSLVGKVQR
+230 LGDSSSLVAKVQR
-243 ELVKFLQTPGTNSL
+243 ELVKFMQAPGTSAL
-257 LTKIFMQEWEKLKDR
+257 LTKIFTQEWEKLKER
-272 PAMDYLEDI
+272 PAMDFMQDI
-281 NFEPILA
+281 HFEPILSK
-288 NLQSYVKEQLA
+288 LQTYVKEQLA
-299 VAERLNHPISYYWP
+299 VEERLNHPISHYWP
-313 EGSSWMQESVVPR
+313 EGNSWMKETIIPQI
-326 LIEKAFIQAEDKLE
+326 IEKAFVKAEDKLE
-340 DVLKRLNLQ
+340 DVLERLNLQ
-349 EVVREQVDSFPVA
+349 EVVREQVDSFPVS

-380 VLGAVLGGLIGVVQ
+380 VLGAVLGGLIGIVQ
-394 GLIVHF
+394 GLIVYF

>member
-1 MSAAGDKI
+1 
-9 RQSEYDWNERML
+9 

-26 GTLLF
+26 GTLFF
-31 MAIIGAAIG
+31 MAVIGAAIG

-53 PHEAK
+53 PHQAI

-108 KVEQFVQAKVQET
+108 KVEQFVQTKVEET
-121 IFTEDK
+121 IFTNDK
-127 TIQDWLNLA
+127 TIQDWLSLA

-141 PTTIEQKVEAI
+141 PATIEQKVEAI
-152 VVGQF
+152 VEGQF

-162 TLSTRSIR
+162 TLSTKSIR

-176 IQNTIDAKIPV
+176 IQNTIDAKIPEAV
-187 AVGHILEK
+187 AHILEK
-195 GEEYFLSA
+195 GEDYFSSP

-230 LGDSSSLVGKVQR
+230 LGDSSSLVAKVQR
-243 ELVKFLQTPGTNSL
+243 ELVKLLQAQGTSSL
-257 LTKIFMQEWEKLKDR
+257 LTKIFTQEWEKLKDR
-272 PAMDYLEDI
+272 PAMDFLQDI
-281 NFEPILA
+281 HFEPILSK
-288 NLQSYVKEQLA
+288 LQTYVKEQLA
-299 VAERLNHPISYYWP
+299 VEERLNHPISHYWP
-313 EGSSWMQESVVPR
+313 EGSSWMKETVIPQV
-326 LIEKAFIQAEDKLE
+326 IEKAFVKAEDKLE

-349 EVVREQVDSFPVA
+349 EVVREQVDSFPVE

-380 VLGAVLGGLIGVVQ
+380 VLGAVLGGLIGIVQ

>member
-1 MSAAGDKI
+1 
-9 RQSEYDWNERML
+9 
-21 MDNLL
+21 MDNFLV
-26 GTLLF
+26 TLLF
-31 MAIIGAAIG
+31 MAVIGAAIG

-53 PHEAK
+53 PHEAI

-108 KVEQFVQAKVQET
+108 KVEQFVQTKVEET
-121 IFTEDK
+121 IFTNDK
-127 TIQDWLNLA
+127 TIQDWLTLA

-141 PTTIEQKVEAI
+141 PATIEQKVEAI
-152 VVGQF
+152 VEGQF

-162 TLSTRSIR
+162 TLSTKSIR

-176 IQNTIDAKIPV
+176 IQNAIDAKIPL

-195 GEEYFLSA
+195 GEDYFLSP
-203 EGELTIKAMIDD
+203 EGEMTIKAMIDD

-230 LGDSSSLVGKVQR
+230 LGDSSSLVAKVQR
-243 ELVKFLQTPGTNSL
+243 ELVKFMQAPGTSAL
-257 LTKIFMQEWEKLKDR
+257 LTKIFTQEWEKLKER
-272 PAMDYLEDI
+272 PAMDFMQDI
-281 NFEPILA
+281 HFEPILSK
-288 NLQSYVKEQLA
+288 LQTYVKEQLA
-299 VAERLNHPISYYWP
+299 VEERLNHPISHYWP
-313 EGSSWMQESVVPR
+313 EGNSWMKETIIPQV
-326 LIEKAFIQAEDKLE
+326 IEKAFVKAEDKLE
-340 DVLKRLNLQ
+340 DVLERLNLQ
-349 EVVREQVDSFPVA
+349 EVVREQVDSFPVS

-380 VLGAVLGGLIGVVQ
+380 VLGAVLGGLIGIVQ
-394 GLIVHF
+394 GLIVYF